1 MQSLGASPPTPTPEV
16 GPLSG
21 TFSDAHNSRGTGVA
35 AGRHCGRCARAHTI
49 AQRRTTDLS
58 ILLASADA
66 TAQTAAAAAAAVT
79 QRQNS
84 GSRRRR
90 RSSSLGPKLK
100 EHCSL
105 GPPPLTAG
113 APVPPSK
120 LQRSR
125 SLAASARSLT
135 FAFFRRS
142 VSLLPFNSQQLSLSL
157 SFLHTFRYLCGRWAS
172 SGAQPAAQLAPD
184 AATTHSFGAGPHSR
198 DGNQISAVFLRP

>member
-1 MQSLGASPPTPTPEV
+1 MQSLGASPPTPAPEV

-21 TFSDAHNSRGTGVA
+21 TFSGAHSSRGTGVA

-66 TAQTAAAAAAAVT
+66 TAQTAAAAAVA

-84 GSRRRR
+84 SRRRR

-113 APVPPSK
+113 APVPPSE

-125 SLAASARSLT
+125 SLAASARSLAYLC
-135 FAFFRRS
+135 FLSPLCVS
-142 VSLLPFNSQQLSLSL
+142 VALQLTTAL

-172 SGAQPAAQLAPD
+172 SGAQPAAQLALD

-198 DGNQISAVFLRP
+198 DGNQISAVFLRS